1 LINLMTGMLR
11 PDGGQILLGG
21 EDITALGPEERV
33 RRGLVRTFQI
43 NSLFPHLTPL
53 EAVTLTICEREKIAR
68 TWWRPTSDYR
78 AAVDEAYAVLEQLM
92 LGPVCTRETRGSSLT
107 ASSGFS
113 KSRWRS
119 RPGRRCSCST
129 SPPPACRARKALS
142 CSAPSPACRRTS
154 PFCSSSTTWSW
165 CFGLAEPHHRHGRRR
180 ILLEGTPDQISAD
193 PRVSAKS
200 ISEARRMVEP
210 LLSFKNVRAGYG
222 EAVVLDDISFAMP
235 ERGSLAV
242 LGRNGVGKS
251 TLLLTLMGFTQL
263 RRGAIVWRGTDITRL
278 APHRRAQSGIGWV
291 AQERE
296 IFANLS
302 VVENLT
308 VASRPGRWDLGAVF
322 ELFPRLKERQQ
333 SKGNQLSGGEQQM
346 LATARALMTNPA
358 LLCSTSRW
366 RASRRSSSRSWCAAC
381 AR

>member
-1 LINLMTGMLR
+1 MVS
-11 PDGGQILLGG
+11 PD
-21 EDITALGPEERV
+21 
-33 RRGLVRTFQI
+33 
-43 NSLFPHLTPL
+43 
-53 EAVTLTICEREKIAR
+53 
-68 TWWRPTSDYR
+68 
-78 AAVDEAYAVLEQLM
+78 
-92 LGPVCTRETRGSSLT
+92 
-107 ASSGFS
+107 
-113 KSRWRS
+113 
-119 RPGRRCSCST
+119 
-129 SPPPACRARKALS
+129 
-142 CSAPSPACRRTS
+142 
-154 PFCSSSTTWSW
+154 
-165 CFGLAEPHHRHGRRR
+165 LA
-180 ILLEGTPDQISAD
+180 
-193 PRVSAKS
+193 
-200 ISEARRMVEP
+200 EP

-222 EAVVLDDISFAMP
+222 EAVVLDDISFEMP

-358 LLCSTSRW
+358 LLLLDEPLEGLAPIIVEELVRGLRKMITEEGTAVILVEQHAEIALSLTEQALLLERGAIVH
-366 RASRRSSSRSWCAAC
+366 RARSADLLKDHATLDRYIGLRVTEGKPAK
-381 AR
+381 R